1 MSDFRKQG
9 DCPTSQELLAFQ
21 TGDMSVP
28 DGRDIRLHL
37 RTCDFCAAEAEF
49 YEHYPINDEA
59 HVVVSSPAIPEPLFE
74 LAEAILSK
82 KEPSRTL
89 DCLIKEIDSV
99 SS

>member
-1 MSDFRKQG
+1 
-9 DCPTSQELLAFQ
+9 
-21 TGDMSVP
+21 MSVA
-28 DGRDIRLHL
+28 DGRYIRLHL

-49 YEHYPINDEA
+49 YEHYPIQDDTFEQ
-59 HVVVSSPAIPEPLFE
+59 VSSPEIPEPLFE

-89 DCLIKEIDSV
+89 DRLIKEIDSV

>member
-1 MSDFRKQG
+1 
-9 DCPTSQELLAFQ
+9 
-21 TGDMSVP
+21 MSVA
-28 DGRDIRLHL
+28 DGGFIRMHL

-49 YEHYPINDEA
+49 YEHYPILDDA
-59 HVVVSSPAIPEPLFE
+59 HEQVSSPEIPEPLFE

-89 DCLIKEIDSV
+89 DRLIKEIDSV